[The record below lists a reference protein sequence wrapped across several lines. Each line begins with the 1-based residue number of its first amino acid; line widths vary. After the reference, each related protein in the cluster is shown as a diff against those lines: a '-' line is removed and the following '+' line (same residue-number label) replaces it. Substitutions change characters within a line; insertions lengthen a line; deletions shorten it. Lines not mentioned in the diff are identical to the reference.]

1 MGKGKLFPALG
12 LLLLAA
18 CVTKPQIKPA
28 VAPSLP
34 PATFHQ
40 VMILDSSKAIPNIPL
55 SAPQGCCSVRHGNMP
70 CVLDLQEGLMET
82 PEVRDLRAKGWG
94 EDAPQYHM
102 LIYRANQRL
111 QSAVRKVCSRRGFDL
126 VMHRGSVV
134 LKPGL
139 TDVALVDITQDV
151 IEEMN
156 W

>member
-1 MGKGKLFPALG
+1 MGTGKLLPCLAMIFLG
-12 LLLLAA
+12 A
-18 CVTKPQIKPA
+18 CVTKPLIKPA

-34 PATFHQ
+34 PATYHQ

-55 SAPQGCCSVRHGNMP
+55 SARQECCPIRHGNMP
-70 CVLDLQEGLMET
+70 CVLDLQEGLAAT
-82 PEVRDLRAKGWG
+82 PEARELRAKGWG
-94 EDAPQYHM
+94 EDAPQFHL

-139 TDVALVDITQDV
+139 TDVALADITQDV

>member
-1 MGKGKLFPALG
+1 MGKLKWAAPVAA
-12 LLLLAA
+12 LLLAA
-18 CVTKPQIKPA
+18 CVTKPKVRPA

-40 VMILDSSKAIPNIPL
+40 VIILDPSKAIPNIPL
-55 SAPQGCCSVRHGNMP
+55 SPSQGCCGVRHGNMP
-70 CVLDLQEGLMET
+70 CVLDLQEALAET
-82 PEVRDLRAKGWG
+82 PEVRELRAKGWE
-94 EDAPQYHM
+94 EDAPQYH
-102 LIYRANQRL
+102 LLVYRANQRL
-111 QSAVRKVCSRRGFDL
+111 HAAVRKVCARRGFDL

>member
-1 MGKGKLFPALG
+1 MGTGRWLPALG
-12 LLLLAA
+12 ALLLAA

-34 PATFHQ
+34 PATYHQ
-40 VMILDSSKAIPNIPL
+40 VIILEPGKAIPNIPL
-55 SAPQGCCSVRHGNMP
+55 SPPQACCSHRHGNMP
-70 CVLDLQEGLMET
+70 CVLDVQEALAATSEAR
-82 PEVRDLRAKGWG
+82 ELRAKRYSQ
-94 EDAPQYHM
+94 DAPQYHM

-111 QSAVRKVCSRRGFDL
+111 HAAVRKVCSRRGFDL
-126 VMHRGSVV
+126 VMHRGSMV

-139 TDVALVDITQDV
+139 TDVALADITSDV

>member
-1 MGKGKLFPALG
+1 MGTGKLLPALA

-18 CVTKPQIKPA
+18 CVTKPQIRPA

-34 PATFHQ
+34 PATYHQ

-55 SAPQGCCSVRHGNMP
+55 SAGLGCCPVRHGNMP
-70 CVLDLQEGLMET
+70 CVLDLQEALAAA
-82 PEVRDLRAKGWG
+82 PEVRELRAKGWG

-139 TDVALVDITQDV
+139 TDVALADITQDV
-151 IEEMN
+151 VEEMN

>member
-1 MGKGKLFPALG
+1 MGRERWLPALAV
-12 LLLLAA
+12 LLLAA

-34 PATFHQ
+34 PATYHQ
-40 VMILDSSKAIPNIPL
+40 VMILDAAKAIPNIPL
-55 SAPQGCCSVRHGNMP
+55 SAHQGCCSVRHGNMP
-70 CVLDLQEGLMET
+70 CVLDLQEALAAA
-82 PEVRDLRAKGWG
+82 PEVRELRSKGWG

-139 TDVALVDITQDV
+139 TDVALADITSDV

>member
-1 MGKGKLFPALG
+1 MGIARLAPALAAV
-12 LLLLAA
+12 LLAA

-34 PATFHQ
+34 PATYHQ
-40 VMILDSSKAIPNIPL
+40 VMILDASRAIPNIPL
-55 SAPQGCCSVRHGNMP
+55 SASQGCCSVRHGNMP
-70 CVLDLQEGLMET
+70 CVLDLQEALVAT
-82 PEVRDLRAKGWG
+82 TEVRDLRAKGWG

-102 LIYRANQRL
+102 LIYRANQRM
-111 QSAVRKVCSRRGFDL
+111 QSAVRKVCARRGFDI

-139 TDVALVDITQDV
+139 TDVALADITQDV